1 MRSLGRLFRCCLIP
15 GKDNFTRRAQH
26 RTSGTVGSRVWVCAY
41 RGFAL
46 QGWRTVAAVAAEA
59 VLLAACARPL
69 LAPADRNLVC
79 EIGVADIAVAPVFHD
94 NALAGPAG
102 GLLGAAQGAAQGS
115 FGGMGAIITMP
126 LGALIGAVG
135 GSVCAAAGMNH
146 PTAPAD
152 FEKLLHAA
160 DTGALKRAL
169 EAELN
174 AARAECSPSRKAGP
188 VATITIE
195 KIDAGMGCPVGQ
207 LEYWIAAQWRTR
219 IPATGRELNWTSTRC
234 TLTSFRTVDDWF
246 TDAERARAEI
256 GNGFA
261 AVGRRIGT
269 ELVSTEMTYEC
280 KLRSDAA
287 GEVVAK

>member
-1 MRSLGRLFRCCLIP
+1 LNSWLP
-15 GKDNFTRRAQH
+15 VT
-26 RTSGTVGSRVWVCAY
+26 
-41 RGFAL
+41 
-46 QGWRTVAAVAAEA
+46 AAATIAI
-59 VLLAACARPL
+59 LLTACGRPL
-69 LAPADRNLVC
+69 LAPDDRNLIC
-79 EIGVADIAVAPVFHD
+79 AIGVAEITVAPVFHD

-102 GLLGAAQGAAQGS
+102 GLLGAAQGTVQGLVS
-115 FGGMGAIITMP
+115 GGGGMGAIITMP

-135 GSVCAAAGMNH
+135 GTVCAAAGMSH
-146 PTAPAD
+146 PTAAAD

-169 EAELN
+169 EAELK
-174 AARAECSPSRKAGP
+174 AARAECSPSQTAGL
-188 VATITIE
+188 VATIAIE
-195 KIDAGMGCPVGQ
+195 KLDAGMSCPFGQ
-207 LEYWIAAQWRTR
+207 QEYWIAAQWRTT

-246 TDAERARAEI
+246 ANAERARAEI
-256 GNGFA
+256 ENGFA

-269 ELVSTEMTYEC
+269 ELVAKEMAYEC